1 MGRWRELLMFW
12 TPTRTLGL
20 TVAGKGVV
28 SFPGVA
34 EEPTLPRAHGR
45 LCKAFPL
52 DLPMG
57 VGDLYEERPKDVTP
71 FEHAQH
77 LLRLSTGHCVSSARQ
92 HRLVWALVNGV
103 LLSEASGKG
112 YAVHRVLLRRLG

>member
-1 MGRWRELLMFW
+1 MEGAPDVLDADEDARR
-12 TPTRTLGL
+12 LGL

-28 SFPGVA
+28 GYPGVA

-57 VGDLYEERPKDVTP
+57 VGDLYEERPRVVTP

-77 LLRLSTGHCVSSARQ
+77 LLSLIHI
-92 HRLVWALVNGV
+92 
-103 LLSEASGKG
+103 
-112 YAVHRVLLRRLG
+112 